1 MNFNLVWF
9 LLTVSFRAPRMSL
22 CAAAQANVAS
32 VKFHLPV
39 VKFYSEKLANFYVD
53 VMPTNFRPESSVP
66 ARPVLDGHLHLAHG
80 CSTDG
85 AWWWCGGSVTESR
98 KLACGTQIN

>member
-1 MNFNLVWF
+1 
-9 LLTVSFRAPRMSL
+9 MSL

-39 VKFYSEKLANFYVD
+39 VKFYTEKLANFYVD
-53 VMPTNFRPESSVP
+53 VMATNFRPEFFVP
-66 ARPVLDGHLHLAHG
+66 APVLDGHLHLAHG

-85 AWWWCGGSVTESR
+85 AWWWCGGSVVGWR

>member
-1 MNFNLVWF
+1 M
-9 LLTVSFRAPRMSL
+9 
-22 CAAAQANVAS
+22 AS

-53 VMPTNFRPESSVP
+53 VMPTNFRPESFVP
-66 ARPVLDGHLHLAHG
+66 APVLDGHLHLAHG

-85 AWWWCGGSVTESR
+85 AWLCGGSVTGWR
-98 KLACGTQIN
+98 KLASRTQIN